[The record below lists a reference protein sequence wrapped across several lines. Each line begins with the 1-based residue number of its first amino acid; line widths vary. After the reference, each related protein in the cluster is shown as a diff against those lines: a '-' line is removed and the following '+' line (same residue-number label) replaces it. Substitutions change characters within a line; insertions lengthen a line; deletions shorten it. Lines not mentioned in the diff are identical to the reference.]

1 MQEIKVNS
9 VIVTETTR
17 MNFFERF
24 TKSSIWPAYIGCLVA
39 FLYAVFVRF
48 YHAAGGTI
56 GMPFEMKDPSI
67 LYMGSYI
74 AGLAIMFCGFVLIA
88 LVKPWSRII
97 PLRVPLIGGK
107 KIHPL
112 ILLIPTLFGTAFLLT
127 HGVSG
132 MITKSLLLANV
143 ITIDFPAL
151 VEVDVHELVLWDLF
165 FYEPWFLFMGIMA
178 GLTAAYYAQ
187 ASGIRQSTFRW
198 GTVLFLIVVFLLS
211 ALITSSIIFDFTD
224 KISFKI

>member
-1 MQEIKVNS
+1 MQEVKVNT
-9 VIVTETTR
+9 VTVTETTR

-24 TKSSIWPAYIGCLVA
+24 TKSSVWPAYIGCLVA
-39 FLYAVFVRF
+39 FMYAVFVRF

-56 GMPFEMKDPSI
+56 GMPIQMKDPTI
-67 LYMGSYI
+67 FYMASYY
-74 AGLAIMFCGFVLIA
+74 AGLAIMFCGFALIA

-97 PLRVPLIGGK
+97 PQKVPLISGR

-112 ILLIPTLFGTAFLLT
+112 ILLTPTLLGATFLLT

-132 MITKSLLLANV
+132 MITKALLLANV
-143 ITIDFPAL
+143 ITMDFPAF
-151 VEVDVHELVLWDLF
+151 VVVDVHKLVLWDLF

-187 ASGIRQSTFRW
+187 ASGIRQSTFRL

-211 ALITSSIIFDFTD
+211 ALVTSSIIFDFTD